1 MKFAGIA
8 AVLLVSFALFSLLD
22 ADSQEEPILAPI
34 PEPVYCRSKQMF
46 KGSCKDRGSPSAT
59 CFLDFLGARSASEM
73 PKNCHCTPKP
83 KNMRLCGCQVV
94 CKDCCN

>member
-1 MKFAGIA
+1 
-8 AVLLVSFALFSLLD
+8 
-22 ADSQEEPILAPI
+22 
-34 PEPVYCRSKQMF
+34 MF

-83 KNMRLCGCQVV
+83 KNMRLCECQVV
-94 CKDCCN
+94 CKDCWFDGFSRLGSRRSKASKGQSKGFKWFSESKSSSS